1 MGKEKKQ
8 VEYTSEYELEG
19 RIPLGRAIL
28 LGMQHVLA
36 MFVGNLTPILII
48 GGMCGLADAG
58 LMRPVLQNAML
69 IAGIVTLIQLW
80 TIGPVGSRLPIVM
93 GTSSGFIG
101 VSKGIVASCGG
112 GVLAYGAIMGACLIG
127 GLMEGVL
134 GFFLKPLRKFFPAL
148 VTGTVVTAI
157 GLSLISVGINSFGG

>member
-58 LMRPVLQNAML
+58 LMRSVLQNAML

-80 TIGPVGSRLPIVM
+80 TIGPGWLKVTDCNGNKFRVYRCFKRNCCFMRRRRFSLWSDYGSLFNWRSD
-93 GTSSGFIG
+93 GRCSGILLKTIKKVFPGIG
-101 VSKGIVASCGG
+101 NRYSC
-112 GVLAYGAIMGACLIG
+112 
-127 GLMEGVL
+127 
-134 GFFLKPLRKFFPAL
+134 
-148 VTGTVVTAI
+148 
-157 GLSLISVGINSFGG
+157 NSDWAFSYQCWN

>member
-101 VSKGIVASCGG
+101 VSKGIVAS
-112 GVLAYGAIMGACLIG
+112 VLELIP
-127 GLMEGVL
+127 LVEEIQMETLALFRIYLLVL
-134 GFFLKPLRKFFPAL
+134 WFWFLLFYSSTLQKE
-148 VTGTVVTAI
+148 
-157 GLSLISVGINSFGG
+157 

>member
-58 LMRPVLQNAML
+58 LMRSVLQNAML

-80 TIGPVGSRLPIVM
+80 TIGPRLAQ
-93 GTSSGFIG
+93 GYR
-101 VSKGIVASCGG
+101 
-112 GVLAYGAIMGACLIG
+112 L
-127 GLMEGVL
+127 
-134 GFFLKPLRKFFPAL
+134 
-148 VTGTVVTAI
+148 
-157 GLSLISVGINSFGG
+157 